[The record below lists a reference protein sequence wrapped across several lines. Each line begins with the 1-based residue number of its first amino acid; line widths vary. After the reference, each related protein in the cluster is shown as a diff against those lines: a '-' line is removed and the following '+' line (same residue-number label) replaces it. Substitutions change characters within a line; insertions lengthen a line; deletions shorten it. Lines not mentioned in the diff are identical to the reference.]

1 METETLR
8 KSILTIMSRQLKE
21 VAAIS
26 KYLMEE
32 GARNEDVADL
42 LSNISVYAVKSTEC
56 SERVLELANDKD
68 MLSELETFLTLVKIF
83 ELKVLTGMA
92 RLGFEIEIAIVA
104 KQ

>member
-68 MLSELETFLTLVKIF
+68 MLSELDTFGKFVRAF
-83 ELKVLTGMA
+83 ELKAVTGMA
-92 RLGFEIEIAIVA
+92 RLGYEIEVAIVA

>member
-8 KSILTIMSRQLKE
+8 KSILKIMKSQIKE
-21 VAAIS
+21 ITAIS
-26 KYLMEE
+26 SSLMTE
-32 GARNEDVADL
+32 GARDKDVADL

-56 SERVLELANDKD
+56 RERVRELPNDED

-92 RLGFEIEIAIVA
+92 RLGFEIDIDIVA

>member
-8 KSILTIMSRQLKE
+8 KSILTIMGKQLKE

-32 GARNEDVADL
+32 GARNEDIADL
-42 LSNISVYAVKSTEC
+42 VSNISVYAVKSTEC

-68 MLSELETFLTLVKIF
+68 MLIALDTFGHFVRAF
-83 ELKVLTGMA
+83 ELKAVAGMA
-92 RLGFEIEIAIVA
+92 RLGFEIEFAILR
-104 KQ
+104 QQ